1 MHGPGE
7 GSGIGRDLEG
17 RNEVLSVAHPS
28 GMSAEKGQERILSG
42 SQDAGAV
49 CVSQEEQ
56 SGDKL
61 VKYGEVQMLN
71 WANCHHPPEIW
82 MAICR

>member
-28 GMSAEKGQERILSG
+28 GMSAEKGQERILPG
-42 SQDAGAV
+42 FQDAEAV
-49 CVSQEEQ
+49 RVSQAER

-61 VKYGEVQMLN
+61 GKYGEAQMLD
-71 WANCHHPPEIW
+71 
-82 MAICR
+82 

>member
-1 MHGPGE
+1 MQGPGE
-7 GSGIGRDLEG
+7 GSGVGRGPEG

-42 SQDAGAV
+42 FQDAGAV
-49 CVSQEEQ
+49 HVSQAEQ

-61 VKYGEVQMLN
+61 GKYGEVQMLN
-71 WANCHHPPEIW
+71 
-82 MAICR
+82 

>member
-28 GMSAEKGQERILSG
+28 GMSAENGQERILSG
-42 SQDAGAV
+42 FQDAGAV
-49 CVSQEEQ
+49 RVSQAE
-56 SGDKL
+56 
-61 VKYGEVQMLN
+61 
-71 WANCHHPPEIW
+71 W
-82 MAICR
+82 